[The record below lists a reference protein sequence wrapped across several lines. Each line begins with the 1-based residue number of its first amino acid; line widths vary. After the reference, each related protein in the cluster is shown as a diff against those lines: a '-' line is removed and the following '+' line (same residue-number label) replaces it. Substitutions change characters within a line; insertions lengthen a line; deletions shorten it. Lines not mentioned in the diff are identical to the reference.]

1 MKPSQFDKRLARML
15 IFWTAFL
22 LVWVVVLATGMVQ
35 EDKHM
40 VCWIW
45 IGVCLMSIV
54 VKLIQLKKQSRDGN
68 DAAES

>member
-1 MKPSQFDKRLARML
+1 
-15 IFWTAFL
+15 
-22 LVWVVVLATGMVQ
+22 MVQ

-45 IGVCLMSIV
+45 ICVCLMSIV